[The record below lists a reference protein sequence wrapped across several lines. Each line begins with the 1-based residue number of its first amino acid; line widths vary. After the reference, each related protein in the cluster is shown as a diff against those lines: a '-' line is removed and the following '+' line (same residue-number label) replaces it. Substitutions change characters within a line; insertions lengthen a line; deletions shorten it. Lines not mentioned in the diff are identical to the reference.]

1 MRFSSFGNRYSFAL
15 LLTLLIATPSAEGQD
30 SSLYR
35 LGPRDLVE
43 IKVLEI
49 PDLNVERRVGE
60 TGLITLP
67 ILGDVPVTGLTATEA
82 ATRLESLLTAQYVN
96 RANVSVVIKEFANKP
111 VSIVGAV
118 QKPGF
123 LNVSGKWDLL
133 QAISAAGGL
142 SASAGKKIYVI
153 RRGES
158 GFGDTL
164 EIATDDLMRSS
175 TGIWNI
181 PIFPSDV
188 VNIPPKSTITV
199 YCLGE
204 VGSPGAVTFQT
215 DERITLLTLVSK
227 AGGLG
232 ERASKS
238 ITIRRRQ
245 ADGTDREIEVNY
257 NDILRG
263 RTPDVDLQADD
274 IVIVNRSFF

>member
-1 MRFSSFGNRYSFAL
+1 MKNLLRATIPAL
-15 LLTLLIATPSAEGQD
+15 LLLLALPAVAQD
-30 SSLYR
+30 SSEYR

-60 TGLITLP
+60 SGQLTLP
-67 ILGDVPVTGLTATEA
+67 ILGDVPVNGLTATEA
-82 ATRLESLLTAQYVN
+82 AGRLESMLTAQYVN
-96 RANVSVVIKEFANKP
+96 RANVSVIIKEFANKP

-123 LNVSGKWDLL
+123 LNISGKWDLL

-142 SASAGKKIYVI
+142 SASAGKTIYVI

-164 EIATDDLMRSS
+164 EISTDDLLRSA

-188 VNIPPKSTITV
+188 VNIPPKSTVTI

-204 VGSPGAVTFQT
+204 VGTPGAVQFQS
-215 DERITLLTLVSK
+215 DERISLLTLVSK

-245 ADGTDREIEVNY
+245 PDGTDREMEINY

-263 RTPDVDLQADD
+263 RTEDVQLQPDD
-274 IVIVNRSFF
+274 IVIVKRSFF